1 MRYASRNSH
10 YFKRLS
16 RRDDL
21 ESLAYML
28 IHLSRDGG
36 LPWNPADGEDVVLEK
51 KECIHET
58 DLCEGLPIQ
67 MTIFLK
73 YVKSLAYS

>member
-1 MRYASRNSH
+1 MDEECLIGTLRYASLNAHKHR
-10 YFKRLS
+10 RLS

-36 LPWNPADGEDVVLEK
+36 LPWNPADGEEAVME
-51 KECIHET
+51 
-58 DLCEGLPIQ
+58 
-67 MTIFLK
+67 LK
-73 YVKSLAYS
+73 